1 MNQRTRLKD
10 RQFRRIMELREI
22 VVTHRMITQNK
33 RRKKVI
39 EQIRLRGSIEEI
51 QDKIIRTS

>member
-1 MNQRTRLKD
+1 MEQR
-10 RQFRRIMELREI
+10 EN

-33 RRKKVI
+33 RRKKLI

-51 QDKIIRTS
+51 EDKMIRTS